1 MIRLSSQKIV
11 QSKVS
16 IRIENVVA
24 TAFLNQRI
32 DIKKIAKQYPL
43 SRYDSSKFP
52 GAVIRLTHPKSVI
65 LAFKSGSLVST
76 GTKSEEMAISAI
88 QKFVS
93 NIKRSKNMRI
103 SEIPDV
109 KIENMVASCNLGNK
123 IHLEQAARILPRSL
137 YEPEQ
142 FPGIIHRL
150 SYPKTVA
157 LIFASGRI
165 VCVGAKSTNELQTTV
180 NTVHMELEKRTLMA
194 CEQISNS
201 THF

>member
-1 MIRLSSQKIV
+1 MSFQKIV
-11 QSKVS
+11 HSKVS

-32 DIKKIAKQYPL
+32 DIKKIAKQY
-43 SRYDSSKFP
+43 SRSQYDPTKFP
-52 GAVIRLTHPKSVI
+52 GVVIRLNNPKSVI
-65 LAFKSGSLVST
+65 LAFTSGSLVST
-76 GTKSEEMAISAI
+76 GTKSEEMAVSAI

-93 NIKRSKNMRI
+93 NIKRSKKMTI
-103 SEIPDV
+103 SQIPGV

-123 IHLEQAARILPRSL
+123 IHLEQAARNLPRSL

-150 SYPKTVA
+150 TYPKTVA

-165 VCVGAKSTNELQTTV
+165 VCVGAKSTQEIHTSA
-180 NTVHMELEKRTLMA
+180 NTVQMELEKRNLMA
-194 CEQISNS
+194 YEPISNS
-201 THF
+201 VDC